1 MDYRIGV
8 VAFLIGIFAG
18 ALIYDWFLLPEVET
32 STKETTTQT
41 TTTEYKDLKE
51 TIDLSNWENIVDS
64 LKSELKRKPKVIIH
78 EVLRDTIIEG
88 YKPKIQAFRAV
99 FPTSIGNA
107 YLSGEVLGQVMK
119 TSLSTDYKI
128 PVITNTIINEK
139 TTTRTIVQKGIFVGG
154 GFSNQMDYQLGAAY
168 LGNGFMVN
176 VDYTPKPQY
185 LETSLIQANIKIN
198 PFKIKKRD

>member
-1 MDYRIGV
+1 MDYRIGIV
-8 VAFLIGIFAG
+8 TFIIGIFAG

-32 STKETTTQT
+32 STKETTTKT
-41 TTTEYKDLKE
+41 TSTEYKDLKE
-51 TIDLSNWENIVDS
+51 TIDLSNWENLVDS

-88 YKPKIQAFRAV
+88 YKPKIQAFRAM

-107 YLSGEVLGQVMK
+107 YLSGEVLGEVLK
-119 TSLSTDYKI
+119 TSLSTDFKI
-128 PVITNTIINEK
+128 PVVTNTITNEK
-139 TTTRTIVQKGIFVGG
+139 TTTKTIIQKGLFLGG